1 MYKLVAMDID
11 GTILNDQS
19 ILPEVNKIYAR
30 KLQEKGVKLVLCSG
44 RSHKSLKYLETELN
58 MQNND
63 DFGICFNGSTVYKT
77 HPFKKLREVFL
88 GNKLAEEILQVTAL
102 FPEVEI
108 LVYISDALY
117 AISLDKYIQ
126 GYFERCRVPIRL
138 IRNFAEIK
146 EEVTKI
152 VCMADYEILKK
163 LSDYARPKFKDKCE
177 MCFTCDTL
185 FEFNNTTA
193 TKGSGLAFLADYL
206 KLDMKDVIAV
216 GDNENDVTMLKAA
229 GLGIAMKNGNDAAK
243 EAGNYI
249 SETDNNDGILKE
261 IYEKFIQ

>member
-19 ILPEVNKIYAR
+19 KLPEVNKIYAR

-63 DFGICFNGSTVYKT
+63 DFGICFNGSTVYTT
-77 HPFKKLREVFL
+77 HPFKKLRELFL
-88 GNKLAEEILQVTAL
+88 GNKLAGELLQEIAAYPQI
-102 FPEVEI
+102 EI
-108 LVYISDALY
+108 LVYISDTLY
-117 AISLDKYIQ
+117 AVSLGKYIQ

-152 VCMADYEILKK
+152 VCMADYEELKK
-163 LSDYARPKFKDKCE
+163 LSDYARPKYRDKCE

-185 FEFNNTTA
+185 FEFNNSLA
-193 TKGSGLAFLADYL
+193 TKGSGLAFLADSL
-206 KLDMKDVIAV
+206 KIDMKDVIAV
-216 GDNENDVTMLKAA
+216 GDNENDVTMLKEA
-229 GLGIAMKNGNDAAK
+229 GMGIAMKNGNAAAK
-243 EAGNYI
+243 EAANCV

-261 IYEKFIQ
+261 IYEKFFQ